1 MTDETTPDDDHESLA
16 TTPTDPET
24 LRAAEDVAS
33 EETTTVHDDREH
45 FESHGHDI
53 AVVGVTND
61 AGAIC
66 LFVNEDRAF
75 AGLPWETVE
84 DGDWIDAAHRSIE
97 DWCTGDGMAIS
108 VDEPNLVRRV
118 DHEIAG
124 EEGVKATTH
133 TILFRASPVA
143 ADPDM
148 ANLTGAEDWDAGW
161 YDGIPAFA
169 TETPADVAADIR
181 RFVE

>member
-1 MTDETTPDDDHESLA
+1 MTDETPHFDDHESLA
-16 TTPTDPET
+16 TTTIDPET
-24 LRAAEDVAS
+24 LRTAEDVAY

-66 LFVNEDRAF
+66 LFVNEGRAF
-75 AGLPWETVE
+75 AGLPWETVA

-108 VDEPNLVRRV
+108 VEEPILVRRV
-118 DHEIAG
+118 DHEIAD
-124 EEGVKATTH
+124 EEGVQATTH
-133 TILFRASPVA
+133 TILFRASPESS
-143 ADPDM
+143 DPDVT
-148 ANLTGAEDWDAGW
+148 NLTGAEDWDAGW
-161 YDGIPAFA
+161 YDGVPGFA
-169 TETPADVAADIR
+169 TETPEDVAADIR